1 MTIEEMNAK
10 YGRPT
15 TTSSNSGS
23 IADLWGQPQEP
34 QDSFLKTIIKEPIKQ
49 LLVKPAARTAEAVGR
64 TGILGENI
72 QKGYESMADTGQ
84 KIGGFNIEPVQN
96 DRQVVGEALQTASYL
111 FPYGKVAGA
120 AGKAVGSKLA
130 GNVIS
135 GAAGGYTAD
144 VGYGLADNTQTTGE
158 ALTPGL
164 GTAIGGAIP
173 LVAPATRVA
182 GRALAKTGEKV
193 VDAVIP
199 ASSREAQILQT
210 YKANN
215 PFFKRVSDVL
225 KGTDISPTTAGKTTA
240 TKSLFGT
247 KSQIG
252 IQAKRAEEKLWNE
265 VISPRL
271 KESTYAVDLDGFFS
285 KIEDDIIT
293 NNPEVSRQK
302 SLLNALNSFKDD
314 YAGTKA
320 ISLEKLQKLKEGWAE
335 FVPEKFYKGENIAGN
350 AKQVQALLADEA
362 RQTIYSQLGDDV
374 KQAYLDYG
382 NLQGLKK
389 MGVVSMTGQKLKGG
403 TGGFVSELFSQ
414 AVTPIGT
421 VGGQAIYRVGK
432 GIEFIGNLGAKNLGE
447 ALGIQGGMK
456 FPGDMAVDD
465 ISATIK
471 KAKSLPNQ
479 QGGFIKIGQDANLP
493 TKTQSSQTASK
504 MNSNV
509 ISPKSTTKSLKVKG
523 ETPSTNLISEA
534 KKYKSAEV
542 KKLGLNPDNIEYH
555 GTGKSFDK
563 FTLGEEGS
571 SGAGTE
577 NLGVFTTKSKEA
589 ANFWAEKSAGVG
601 KNGKVM
607 EVYLDVKNPKIF
619 KSQQALDDFIGD
631 NPEQAID
638 KLKKQGFDAIK
649 YPESGI
655 DKFPFD
661 YWDELASKGVSFKNK
676 LPDEPYMTTQVFN
689 PKDVYIIN
697 NGDLKSVAKKIK
709 TNNMNFFDKYPDITG
724 YKPEEISLL
733 TTDKYI
739 RRVLEHYSYHNKTT
753 PAETVKIIREQLR
766 Q

>member
-534 KKYKSAEV
+534 KKYKSTDAV
-542 KKLGLNPDNIEYH
+542 QSWSKLQ
-555 GTGKSFDK
+555 
-563 FTLGEEGS
+563 
-571 SGAGTE
+571 
-577 NLGVFTTKSKEA
+577 KE
-589 ANFWAEKSAGVG
+589 
-601 KNGKVM
+601 
-607 EVYLDVKNPKIF
+607 
-619 KSQQALDDFIGD
+619 
-631 NPEQAID
+631 NPELFNKGILRKSYKPVDA
-638 KLKKQGFDAIK
+638 QGVI
-649 YPESGI
+649 
-655 DKFPFD
+655 
-661 YWDELASKGVSFKNK
+661 
-676 LPDEPYMTTQVFN
+676 
-689 PKDVYIIN
+689 PKDVHSAQSKWQNFGEFDEIPASRIYESKMHKYIDDSGNKILDD
-697 NGDLKSVAKKIK
+697 NGYPLEDTWNDTTQEWIEPTIPNSKLREDLLNTFSTKEGKQYLSEVVKALPKNPDGTITAYRVGKIGDGGVQSYTVSEGMAKTFSNQGTSVLPAGTPGLPTSGYNDFGSLPTNIVKIDPKGIQAWSPYDAEILVESKYVKKIK
-709 TNNMNFFDKYPDITG
+709 
-724 YKPEEISLL
+724 
-733 TTDKYI
+733 
-739 RRVLEHYSYHNKTT
+739 
-753 PAETVKIIREQLR
+753 
-766 Q
+766 

>member
-120 AGKAVGSKLA
+120 AGKVVGSKLA

-374 KQAYLDYG
+374 KQAYFDYG

-414 AVTPIGT
+414 AVTPVGT
-421 VGGQAIYRVGK
+421 VGGQAIYKLGK

-504 MNSNV
+504 VNSNV

-523 ETPSTNLISEA
+523 ETTNLISEA
-534 KKYKSAEV
+534 KKYKSAEDFANNTPNDILE
-542 KKLGLNPDNIEYH
+542 KLREQGIRGGEQRMKFWEDA
-555 GTGKSFDK
+555 TGKQ
-563 FTLGEEGS
+563 
-571 SGAGTE
+571 AGTSYQMVHRPTE
-577 NLGVFTTKSKEA
+577 GVSAFNLT
-589 ANFWAEKSAGVG
+589 EKV
-601 KNGKVM
+601 NGEQM
-607 EVYLDVKNPKIF
+607 IPKDMYTNWYGSRGTPADLESI
-619 KSQQALDDFIGD
+619 AV
-631 NPEQAID
+631 
-638 KLKKQGFDAIK
+638 LKKIK
-649 YPESGI
+649 GKPEANVTI
-655 DKFPFD
+655 
-661 YWDELASKGVSFKNK
+661 YRASPKESF
-676 LPDEPYMTTQVFN
+676 
-689 PKDVYIIN
+689 N
-697 NGDLKSVAKKIK
+697 NGDWVTFSKKYAQEHAKGNNSKVFSKVVKAKDVKWAMDDVNEFGYFPKSQLTDIWKKAKGK
-709 TNNMNFFDKYPDITG
+709 
-724 YKPEEISLL
+724 
-733 TTDKYI
+733 
-739 RRVLEHYSYHNKTT
+739 
-753 PAETVKIIREQLR
+753 
-766 Q
+766 